1 MSKIRILNVI
11 KQGDIGGEEPHLI
24 DLANGFKSDI
34 EPVVLSFSSWQM
46 IEILSIN
53 NITCHVIKTKP
64 PFYLLEQKKIISIIK
79 KEKIDIIDAHG
90 TRAASNML
98 FA

>member
-34 EPVVLSFSSWQM
+34 EPVVLSFSS
-46 IEILSIN
+46 
-53 NITCHVIKTKP
+53 
-64 PFYLLEQKKIISIIK
+64 
-79 KEKIDIIDAHG
+79 
-90 TRAASNML
+90 
-98 FA
+98 